1 MPQIIEIT
9 DFSAPELDVYARL
22 RETQLLNRHEPE
34 NGIFIAESPRVIE
47 RALDGEGTD
56 CALRR
61 GTGLCGGV

>member
-34 NGIFIAESPRVIE
+34 NGIFIAE
-47 RALDGEGTD
+47 
-56 CALRR
+56 RR
-61 GTGLCGGV
+61 WMQAVFRFHFWRRKSMWRQRRRN